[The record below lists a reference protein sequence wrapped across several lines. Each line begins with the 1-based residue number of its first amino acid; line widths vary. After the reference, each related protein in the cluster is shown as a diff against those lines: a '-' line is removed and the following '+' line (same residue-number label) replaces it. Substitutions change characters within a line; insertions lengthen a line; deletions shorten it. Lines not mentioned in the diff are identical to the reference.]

1 MEKRT
6 LSKGKQTKEVK
17 SSMRLASIQSNR
29 VVLNVYDLHENNDL
43 LLPLGLGLFH
53 SGVQINSAEY
63 TFASGGGVFSTEP
76 KYAPGAKFRESIDMG
91 EFKGTS
97 RDMDKIL
104 DELRVEFR
112 GTDYNIIL
120 RNCNHFAEAFIKKLL
135 NKEIPGYINRLAFIG
150 SFFSCL
156 IPPQLTNEAPVNDG
170 NNSNTR
176 SITES
181 TKPLNAFSGTGMKL
195 GSDTAN
201 SGTNA
206 AETISINERR
216 EILAKAAAMRMT
228 QK

>member
-1 MEKRT
+1 
-6 LSKGKQTKEVK
+6 
-17 SSMRLASIQSNR
+17 MRLASIQSNR

-112 GTDYNIIL
+112 GSDYNIIL
-120 RNCNHFAEAFIKKLL
+120 RNCNHFAEAFVKKLL

-156 IPPQLTNEAPVNDG
+156 IPPQLTNDAPVNDG
-170 NNSNTR
+170 NNSTR
-176 SITES
+176 SITDS
-181 TKPLNAFSGTGMKL
+181 SKPLTAFSGAGMKL
-195 GSDTAN
+195 GSDNT
-201 SGTNA
+201 SSSTNA
-206 AETISINERR
+206 VETISINERR